1 MTVPFR
7 MLLCS
12 FAKKLYLWQNFDRFP
27 MIHDP
32 SRREDFDSSN
42 IVIFLYKWRKSLF
55 IVMMVALIGSWFF
68 SLPWFITPKYR
79 STVIL
84 FPASTNSV
92 SKALL
97 TENSQKGEDLMS
109 FGEDE
114 QAEQLMQILHSN
126 KIRDRVIRK
135 YNLMEHY
142 GIDSTARYKYSRLFD
157 EYDRNIS
164 FRRTPFMAVQIT
176 VYDTDP
182 QLAADIANTI
192 AALLDSTKNEM
203 QHLRAIQGLS
213 IVEEEYNNLQS
224 EVYVIV
230 DSLVSLGKLGVN
242 DVEYQSQVL
251 NQQMAI
257 SIMNGNTVAQRAL
270 QRRLDVLGMYGGI
283 YMSLKNALE
292 FKTEQLTLLQSRLK
306 EAKVDAQE
314 NIPQKFIVSD
324 AYKAEKKSYPIRWLI
339 TLVSTISALFLTII
353 IIMVIEKISAANAQK
368 KFQLG
373 QS

>member
-1 MTVPFR
+1 
-7 MLLCS
+7 
-12 FAKKLYLWQNFDRFP
+12 

-32 SRREDFDSSN
+32 KKWEDFDSSN
-42 IVIFLYKWRKSLF
+42 IVIFLYKWRKPLF
-55 IVMMVALIGSWFF
+55 IVILVAFVGSWFF
-68 SLPWFITPKYR
+68 SLPWFITPKFK
-79 STVIL
+79 STVIM

-97 TENSQKGEDLMS
+97 TEQRQVGQDIMS

-114 QAEQLMQILHSN
+114 QAEQLMQILNSN
-126 KIRDRVIRK
+126 RIRDRVIRQF
-135 YNLMEHY
+135 NLMEHY
-142 GIDSTARYKYSRLFD
+142 GIDSSARYKYSRLFN
-157 EYDRNIS
+157 EYERNIS

-176 VYDTDP
+176 VLDTDP

-203 QHLRAIQGLS
+203 QHERAILGLAV
-213 IVEEEYNNLQS
+213 VEIEHESLQQ
-224 EVYVIV
+224 EVNTIV
-230 DSLVSLGKLGVN
+230 DSLVALGKLGVN

-257 SIMNGNTVAQRAL
+257 SIMEGNTRAQRQL
-270 QRRLDVLGMYGGI
+270 QKRLNILGEYGGI

-292 FKTEQLTLLQSRLK
+292 FKMEQLTMIQARLK
-306 EAKVDAQE
+306 EARVDARE
-314 NIPQKFIVSD
+314 SLPQKFIVSD

-339 TLVSTISALFLTII
+339 VVVSTLSALFLTII
-353 IIMVIEKISAANAQK
+353 VIMIIEKIEAANARR

-373 QS
+373 QE

>member
-1 MTVPFR
+1 
-7 MLLCS
+7 
-12 FAKKLYLWQNFDRFP
+12 

-32 SRREDFDSSN
+32 TKREDFDSSN
-42 IVIFLYKWRKSLF
+42 IVIFLYKWRKPLF
-55 IVMMVALIGSWFF
+55 IVMIVALAGSWFF
-68 SLPWFITPKYR
+68 SLPWFITPKFK
-79 STVIL
+79 STVIM

-97 TENSQKGEDLMS
+97 TENNQKGEDLMS

-114 QAEQLMQILHSN
+114 QAEQMMQILNSN
-126 KIRDRVIRK
+126 KIRDRVITTF
-135 YNLMEHY
+135 NLMEHY
-142 GIDSTARYKYSRLFD
+142 GIDSAAMYKYSRLFD

-182 QLAADIANTI
+182 QVAADIANTI
-192 AALLDSTKNEM
+192 ASLLDSTKNDM

-213 IVEEEYNNLQS
+213 IVEEEYRALQS

-230 DSLVSLGKLGVN
+230 DSLVSIGKLGVN
-242 DVEYQSQVL
+242 DVEYQSQVM

-257 SIMNGNTVAQRAL
+257 AIMNGNTEAQKAL
-270 QRRLDVLGMYGGI
+270 QKRLDILGKYGGI
-283 YMSLKNALE
+283 YMSLKNSLE

-314 NIPQKFIVSD
+314 NIPQKFVVSD

-339 TLVSTISALFLTII
+339 MLVSTISALFLTII
-353 IIMVIEKISAANAQK
+353 SIMIVEKISLANAQK

>member
-1 MTVPFR
+1 
-7 MLLCS
+7 
-12 FAKKLYLWQNFDRFP
+12 
-27 MIHDP
+27 MIQDP
-32 SRREDFDSSN
+32 TKREDFDSSN
-42 IVIFLYKWRKSLF
+42 IVIFLYKWRKPLF
-55 IVMMVALIGSWFF
+55 IVMIVVLVGSWFF
-68 SLPWFITPKYR
+68 SLPWFITPKFK
-79 STVIL
+79 STVIM

-97 TENSQKGEDLMS
+97 TENNQKGEDLMS

-114 QAEQLMQILHSN
+114 QAEQLMQILNSN

-135 YNLMEHY
+135 FNLMEHY
-142 GIDSTARYKYSRLFD
+142 GIDSTAKYKYSRLFD

-182 QLAADIANTI
+182 QMAAEIANNI
-192 AALLDSTKNEM
+192 AELLDSTKNDM
-203 QHLRAIQGLS
+203 QHLRAIQGLA
-213 IVEEEYNNLQS
+213 IVEEEYKALQS

-230 DSLVSLGKLGVN
+230 DSLVTLGELGVN
-242 DVEYQSQVL
+242 DVEYQSQVM

-257 SIMNGNTVAQRAL
+257 AIMQGNMEAQKAL
-270 QRRLDVLGMYGGI
+270 QRRLDVLGKYGGI
-283 YMSLKNALE
+283 YMSLKNSLE

-324 AYKAEKKSYPIRWLI
+324 AYKSEKKAYPIRWLI
-339 TLVSTISALFLTII
+339 MLVSTLSALFLTII
-353 IIMVIEKISAANAQK
+353 VIMVVEKISSANAQK

>member
-1 MTVPFR
+1 
-7 MLLCS
+7 
-12 FAKKLYLWQNFDRFP
+12 
-27 MIHDP
+27 MIQDP
-32 SRREDFDSSN
+32 KRRDDFDSSN
-42 IVIFLYKWRKSLF
+42 IVIFLYKWRKPLF
-55 IVMMVALIGSWFF
+55 IVMIVALVGSWFF
-68 SLPWFITPKYR
+68 SLPWFITPKFK
-79 STVIL
+79 STVIM

-97 TENSQKGEDLMS
+97 TENNQKGEDLMS

-114 QAEQLMQILHSN
+114 QAEQLMQILNSN
-126 KIRDRVIRK
+126 RIRDRVIRK
-135 YNLMEHY
+135 FNLMEHY
-142 GIDSTARYKYSRLFD
+142 GIDSSVRYKYSRLFE

-182 QLAADIANTI
+182 QLAADIANNI
-192 AALLDSTKNEM
+192 AALLDSTKNDM

-213 IVEEEYNNLQS
+213 IVEEEYKTLQG

-230 DSLVSLGKLGVN
+230 DSLVTIGKLGVN
-242 DVEYQSQVL
+242 DVEYQSQVM

-257 SIMNGNTVAQRAL
+257 AIMNGNKEAQKAL
-270 QRRLDVLGMYGGI
+270 QKRLDVLGMYGGI
-283 YMSLKNALE
+283 YMSLKNSLE

-324 AYKAEKKSYPIRWLI
+324 AYKSEKKAYPIRWLI
-339 TLVSTISALFLTII
+339 MLVSTFSALFLTII
-353 IIMVIEKISAANAQK
+353 VIMVAEKISAANAQK

>member
-1 MTVPFR
+1 M
-7 MLLCS
+7 
-12 FAKKLYLWQNFDRFP
+12 
-27 MIHDP
+27 
-32 SRREDFDSSN
+32 
-42 IVIFLYKWRKSLF
+42 
-55 IVMMVALIGSWFF
+55 
-68 SLPWFITPKYR
+68 
-79 STVIL
+79 

-97 TENSQKGEDLMS
+97 TEHNQKGEDLMS

-114 QAEQLMQILHSN
+114 QAEQLMQILNSN

-135 YNLMEHY
+135 FNLMEHY
-142 GIDSTARYKYSRLFD
+142 GIDSSAKYKYSILFD
-157 EYDRNIS
+157 EYERNIS

-182 QLAADIANTI
+182 QLAADIANNI
-192 AALLDSTKNEM
+192 AALLDSTKNDM
-203 QHLRAIQGLS
+203 QHLRAIQGLA
-213 IVEEEYNNLQS
+213 IVEVEYKTLQS

-230 DSLVSLGKLGVN
+230 DSLVALGKLGVN

-257 SIMNGNTVAQRAL
+257 AIMDANTPAMNAL
-270 QRRLDVLGMYGGI
+270 QKRLDILGKYGGI

-314 NIPQKFIVSD
+314 NITQKFIVND
-324 AYKAEKKSYPIRWLI
+324 AYESEKKSYPIRWLI
-339 TLVSTISALFLTII
+339 MLVSTFSALFLTILV
-353 IIMVIEKISAANAQK
+353 IMVVEKISAANAQK

-373 QS
+373 QL

>member
-1 MTVPFR
+1 
-7 MLLCS
+7 
-12 FAKKLYLWQNFDRFP
+12 
-27 MIHDP
+27 MIHDIK
-32 SRREDFDSSN
+32 RKEDFDSSN
-42 IVIFLYKWRKSLF
+42 IVIFLYKWRKPLF
-55 IVMMVALIGSWFF
+55 IVMIVALIGSWFF
-68 SLPWFITPKYR
+68 SLPWFITPKFK
-79 STVIL
+79 STVIM

-97 TENSQKGEDLMS
+97 TEHNQKGEDLMS

-114 QAEQLMQILHSN
+114 QAEQMMQILNSN

-135 YNLMEHY
+135 FNLMDHY
-142 GIDSTARYKYSRLFD
+142 GIDSTAKYKYSLLFD
-157 EYDRNIS
+157 EYERNIS

-176 VYDTDP
+176 VFDTDP
-182 QLAADIANTI
+182 QLAADIANSI
-192 AALLDSTKNEM
+192 AALLDSTKNDM
-203 QHLRAIQGLS
+203 QRQRAIQGLA
-213 IVEEEYNNLQS
+213 IVEEEYRALQTEVS
-224 EVYVIV
+224 EIV
-230 DSLVSLGKLGVN
+230 DSLVSLGSLGVN

-257 SIMNGNTVAQRAL
+257 AIMENNTVAQRAL
-270 QRRLDVLGMYGGI
+270 QKRLDVLGKYGGV

-324 AYKAEKKSYPIRWLI
+324 AYKSEKKAYPIHWLI
-339 TLVSTISALFLTII
+339 MLVSTISAIFLTII
-353 IIMVIEKISAANAQK
+353 VIMVIEKISLANSQK

>member
-1 MTVPFR
+1 
-7 MLLCS
+7 
-12 FAKKLYLWQNFDRFP
+12 

-32 SRREDFDSSN
+32 KRREDFDSSN
-42 IVIFLYKWRKSLF
+42 IVIFLYKWRKPLF
-55 IVMMVALIGSWFF
+55 IVMIVALIGSWFF
-68 SLPWFITPKYR
+68 SLPWFITPKFK
-79 STVIL
+79 STVIM

-97 TENSQKGEDLMS
+97 TENNQKGEDLMS

-114 QAEQLMQILHSN
+114 QAEQLMQILNSN
-126 KIRDRVIRK
+126 KIRDKVIRK
-135 YNLMEHY
+135 FNLMEHY
-142 GIDSTARYKYSRLFD
+142 GIDSAARYKYSRLFD
-157 EYDRNIS
+157 EYERNIS

-182 QLAADIANTI
+182 QLAAEIANTI
-192 AALLDSTKNEM
+192 AELLDSTKNDM

-213 IVEEEYNNLQS
+213 IVEEEYKNLQS
-224 EVYVIV
+224 EVYIIV
-230 DSLVSLGKLGVN
+230 DSLVEIGKLGVN

-257 SIMNGNTVAQRAL
+257 AIMNGNVNAQKAL
-270 QRRLDVLGMYGGI
+270 QKRLDILGKYGGI

-306 EAKVDAQE
+306 EAKVDAHE

-324 AYKAEKKSYPIRWLI
+324 AYKAEKKSYPIRWLVM
-339 TLVSTISALFLTII
+339 LVSTISALFLTVIV
-353 IIMVIEKISAANAQK
+353 IMIVEKISAANAQK